1 MCGICGFIGAGSTDD
16 LSRMS
21 ALLRHRGPDD
31 FGTWSS
37 VTTPI
42 QLASRRLSVVDL
54 PGGHQP
60 MLTADGQLVII
71 FNGEIYN
78 HRELREELEKLGH
91 KFQTDHSDTEVLLL
105 GYR

>member
-1 MCGICGFIGAGSTDD
+1 MCGICGFIGAGSMDD

-21 ALLRHRGPDD
+21 MLLQHRGPDD

-37 VTTPI
+37 ATSPI

-60 MLTADGQLVII
+60 MLTADGQLVIV

-78 HRELREELEKLGH
+78 HRELR
-91 KFQTDHSDTEVLLL
+91 D
-105 GYR
+105 